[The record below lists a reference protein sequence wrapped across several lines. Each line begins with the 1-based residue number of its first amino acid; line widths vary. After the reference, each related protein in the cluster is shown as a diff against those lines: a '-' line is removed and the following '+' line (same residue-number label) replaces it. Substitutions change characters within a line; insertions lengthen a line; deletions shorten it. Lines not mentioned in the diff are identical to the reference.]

1 MFHGYKSHKTEAEQE
16 IKRSSFFYV
25 QKLSV
30 RPLVRFL
37 VLMRTHVK
45 GTDPQKEILRSC
57 VFMCSLHHA
66 KKLFYR
72 WANAIFG
79 EIGRIAPEEV
89 VLQHQQ
95 TYSCYSIW
103 FGSVLITKS
112 DLLFMDFAFNGFFI
126 KSFETSNINHVKYCK
141 ECFSFDTPGDLWWK
155 RVTKFQSISKFTDF
169 YVKV

>member
-16 IKRSSFFYV
+16 IKRSIFFYV

-30 RPLVRFL
+30 RPRVRFL

-72 WANAIFG
+72 
-79 EIGRIAPEEV
+79 
-89 VLQHQQ
+89 
-95 TYSCYSIW
+95 
-103 FGSVLITKS
+103 
-112 DLLFMDFAFNGFFI
+112 
-126 KSFETSNINHVKYCK
+126 
-141 ECFSFDTPGDLWWK
+141 
-155 RVTKFQSISKFTDF
+155 
-169 YVKV
+169 

>member
-16 IKRSSFFYV
+16 IKRSIFFYV

-30 RPLVRFL
+30 RPRVRFL

-45 GTDPQKEILRSC
+45 RTDPQKEILRSC

-103 FGSVLITKS
+103 FGSVLVTKS
-112 DLLFMDFAFNGFFI
+112 DLLFMDFAFNGFLWNHLKVVI
-126 KSFETSNINHVKYCK
+126 LIMSNIVIY
-141 ECFSFDTPGDLWWK
+141 F
-155 RVTKFQSISKFTDF
+155 F
-169 YVKV
+169 YLILPAICGENE